1 MTMEYNQWK
10 EILSAVNADKNLSKD
25 NVIEKIKGELPQ
37 DSDEYKEQSEA
48 NFDVNYQFEMERMPR
63 GEGYQTGMGP
73 ILDLSCTLLGL
84 ATINGYTK
92 VVDVLAKAEADVS
105 KVLGEGNTP
114 LHLAAYYGHTE
125 IADILIKAGAN
136 PSAASDSENTPLH
149 WAAYKGYRD
158 TVNLLIKARANLDAV
173 NYGKDTPLHWAVFGN
188 HEEVVSILIKA
199 GANLNAV
206 NGCKETP
213 LNRAAKYNNTKM
225 FDILTKAGAD
235 LLTFDK
241 NGHVRQFLE
250 KKVKKNGLY
259 AGGASALL
267 GTAAAVALFATG
279 TVAVELIPIVIAV
292 AAIATTALVV
302 GGATYMMLKPSTK
315 MDGVKGQG
323 LEENEQEIW
332 S

>member
-37 DSDEYKEQSEA
+37 DSDEYKEWSEA

-63 GEGYQTGMGP
+63 GEGYQTGMGA

-114 LHLAAYYGHTE
+114 LHLAAYYGHIE

-158 TVNLLIKARANLDAV
+158 TVNL
-173 NYGKDTPLHWAVFGN
+173 
-188 HEEVVSILIKA
+188 LIKA

-241 NGHVRQFLE
+241 NGHIRQFLE
-250 KKVKKNGLY
+250 PV
-259 AGGASALL
+259 
-267 GTAAAVALFATG
+267 
-279 TVAVELIPIVIAV
+279 
-292 AAIATTALVV
+292 
-302 GGATYMMLKPSTK
+302 
-315 MDGVKGQG
+315 
-323 LEENEQEIW
+323 
-332 S
+332 

>member
-1 MTMEYNQWK
+1 MNIK
-10 EILSAVNADKNLSKD
+10 EW
-25 NVIEKIKGELPQ
+25 
-37 DSDEYKEQSEA
+37 SEA
-48 NFDVNYQFEMERMPR
+48 NFDVNYQFEMQRMLR

-73 ILDLSCTLLGL
+73 ILDLSCTLFGL

-114 LHLAAYYGHTE
+114 LHLAAYYGHIE
-125 IADILIKAGAN
+125 IADILIKAGVN
-136 PSAASDSENTPLH
+136 PSTASDSENT
-149 WAAYKGYRD
+149 
-158 TVNLLIKARANLDAV
+158 N
-173 NYGKDTPLHWAVFGN
+173 LHWAVFGN
-188 HEEVVSILIKA
+188 HEEVVSILIKE

-241 NGHVRQFLE
+241 NWHVRQFLE
-250 KKVKKNGLY
+250 KKAKKNGLY
-259 AGGASALL
+259 AGGASALS
-267 GTAAAVALFATG
+267 GTVAAVALFATG
-279 TVAVELIPIVIAV
+279 TVAVKLIPIVISV

-302 GGATYMMLKPSTK
+302 GGITYMMLKPSTK
-315 MDGVKGQG
+315 MDGVKEQD
-323 LEENEQEIW
+323 LKQNKQEIY